1 MPITGL
7 PEQVTPGLWTYTYL
21 QAALNGQGR
30 PYLNVPSA
38 QLDLGTINAGA
49 VGTCDLALANVFKS
63 VVAGN
68 CTFAFSNIP
77 PVGTGVGGAL
87 EPKAQFWQLEIKS
100 GGSYTATWPASI
112 KWDGGGASNIAP
124 LLSTNTTILN
134 FMTRDGGTTIF
145 GAYAFADLNV

>member
-1 MPITGL
+1 MGITSQ
-7 PEQVTPGLWTYTYL
+7 PQQVTPGLWTYTYL

-38 QLDLGTINAGA
+38 QLDLGSIAANAVA
-49 VGTCDLALANVFKS
+49 TCDVSLANVFKM
-63 VVAGN
+63 VTGGN
-68 CTFAFSNIP
+68 CTVAFSNIP
-77 PVGTGVGGAL
+77 AVGP

-100 GGSYTATWPASI
+100 GGTYAITWPASI

-134 FMTRDGGTTIF
+134 FMTRDGGTTVF